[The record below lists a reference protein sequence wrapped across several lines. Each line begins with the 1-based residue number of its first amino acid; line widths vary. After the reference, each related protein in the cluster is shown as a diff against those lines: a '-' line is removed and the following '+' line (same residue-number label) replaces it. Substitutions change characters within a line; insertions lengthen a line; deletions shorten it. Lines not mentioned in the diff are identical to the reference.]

1 MKKIIIL
8 VSICSV
14 IFACNSNQTSSTET
28 ATTQD
33 TTAQLEIDSA
43 AASTEVTPPAGSPST
58 AQNPPSTAATAPGA
72 TAAPDAA
79 AAPAAPAEQ
88 KPVSTEKGK
97 QLISKSDCLACHKVD
112 QKLVGPAYT
121 EVAQKYDD
129 TDANLN
135 YLAGK
140 IISGGSGVWGQ
151 IPMTPHPAISKDDA
165 KEMARYILSLK

>member
-8 VSICSV
+8 VGICSV

-33 TTAQLEIDSA
+33 TTAQLEIDTA

-58 AQNPPSTAATAPGA
+58 AQNPPSTAAT
-72 TAAPDAA
+72 TPDAA
-79 AAPAAPAEQ
+79 AAPAPAAPAEQ